1 VTRSETTPLQ
11 RQLAGAQPARPTA
24 LDAFALARRTFQRG
38 CRLDMGVL
46 ARELGVNRAT
56 LYRWVGSR
64 DSLLIEVLWH
74 LMRRT
79 TERLLAADDGPPAG
93 RAARIVEGMLHAV
106 IGNPGMAR
114 FIESEGELALRLLT
128 TKASDYQSRLVGLVH
143 GLVAADLERGCL
155 RTEVPADDLAFAVVR
170 IMESYVYIG
179 LITGERADPER
190 AARVIRA
197 LLPPARPAGPPP
209 ARPAP

>member
-1 VTRSETTPLQ
+1 MTGSEVTPLQ
-11 RQLAGAQPARPTA
+11 RQLAGADAARPTA
-24 LDAFALARRTFQRG
+24 LDAFALARRTFLRG

-64 DSLLIEVLWH
+64 DRLLVEVLWF

-79 TERLLAADDGPPAG
+79 TDRLLAADDGPPAG
-93 RAARIVEGMLHAV
+93 RAARIVEGMVHAV
-106 IGNPGMAR
+106 IGNRGMAQ

-128 TKASDYQSRLVGLVH
+128 TKASDYQSRLVELVH
-143 GLVAADLERGCL
+143 GLIADDLERGCL
-155 RTEVPADDLAFAVVR
+155 RTDVPVDDLAFAVVR
-170 IMESYVYIG
+170 IVESYVYIG

-197 LLPPARPAGPPP
+197 LLPAPPP
-209 ARPAP
+209 SSTAP